1 MRRTPCPLGFVLLC
15 LLALAPAMVAAE
27 QPRTFYVEDIK
38 GAMGRH
44 IASRVDEDGIFRIR
58 DDVTGEML
66 SLEFVKIHDPVR
78 VIDDET
84 YFACTDFRVV
94 GKPKKLYDL
103 DFWLR
108 PAGDVLE
115 VYEERVHK
123 EPRRSLL
130 WGWYKHPRYT
140 FVDDEVV
147 SLY

>member
-38 GAMGRH
+38 GAMELH

-58 DDVTGEML
+58 DDVTGEVL
-66 SLEFVKIHDPVR
+66 SLQFVKIHDPVR
-78 VIDDET
+78 VIDEET
-84 YFACTDFRVV
+84 YFACTDFQVV